1 MLKDIIIK
9 EVENIHIIKLMTM
22 IKIWLYIKFYIFWYD
37 KLYMFFIEFKLKYSL
52 LNFFSEIIYISIL
65 EL

>member
-22 IKIWLYIKFYIFWYD
+22 IKIWLHIKFYIFWYD
-37 KLYMFFIEFKLKYSL
+37 KLYMFFIEFKLKI
-52 LNFFSEIIYISIL
+52 FFVISF
-65 EL
+65 

>member
-9 EVENIHIIKLMTM
+9 EVENIHIIKLMTI

-37 KLYMFFIEFKLKYSL
+37 KLYMFFIEFKLKI
-52 LNFFSEIIYISIL
+52 FFVISF
-65 EL
+65 